1 MATFHPTAT
10 GDSNRSD
17 ILIVL
22 EFQGQSVQERIPV
35 RGIGLDPATNRPPT
49 AVDDAGSVRA
59 GATVTIDPRANDSD
73 PDPGATLSVRAIVT
87 PPSIG
92 TATVAAD
99 GTIAYVAPRTVA
111 SGTVVTIVYSVCD
124 EQGACSTA
132 TIRITVITLRG
143 MLPDDRRRDTGGSG
157 CWRSPSSS
165 PGSSPDG
172 PRRV

>member
-1 MATFHPTAT
+1 VATFHPTVT
-10 GDSNRSD
+10 GDNNRSD

-49 AVDDAGSVRA
+49 AVDDASSVRA

-99 GTIAYVAPRTVA
+99 GTIAYTAPRNVA
-111 SGTVVTIVYSVCD
+111 SSTVITIVYSVCD

-132 TIRITVITLRG
+132 TIRITVTVLRG
-143 MLPDDRRRDTGGSG
+143 MLPATGTETRWLGMLAVVLVLAGVVARRAA
-157 CWRSPSSS
+157 
-165 PGSSPDG
+165 
-172 PRRV
+172 RR